1 MNRMNKIVSQLQP
14 NPVSCPWKEKHLQE
28 HQQQQQQQQKPP
40 VNVVV
45 TGAAGNIGYAVLFM
59 IARGCMLG
67 EDQPINLRLL
77 DIPPMVG
84 LVLSFFLPMCITKF
98 SVCRSSPLI
107 PSTRPLLL

>member
-1 MNRMNKIVSQLQP
+1 MNKIVSQLQP
-14 NPVSCPWKEKHLQE
+14 HPVACPWKENHV
-28 HQQQQQQQQKPP
+28 QQQKKQHKPP

-84 LVLSFFLPMCITKF
+84 LDFPLF
-98 SVCRSSPLI
+98 S
-107 PSTRPLLL
+107 